1 MIEVI
6 DSRGRTLTPCRRKVA
21 EREVRLNRAKWI
33 GPGRIRLRFDPF
45 AYRYIR
51 LKVLE
56 RDRYICYWCGE
67 PGETMDHVVPWS
79 KGGRTTMDNCICAC
93 QECNGMRGDMPAAE
107 FARLRGVA
115 VPRPGGAVTPAEP
128 PQPKQPLRIA
138 RGSVGRPVEAPVAR
152 AVSAA
157 ARVAAASPGAAAAV
171 ALAPKASPVLRPTP
185 VPVAVPAPRATA
197 EPEPVAILRPHAIRD
212 LLDPWTRPSYRHG

>member
-1 MIEVI
+1 
-6 DSRGRTLTPCRRKVA
+6 VA

-56 RDRYICYWCGE
+56 RDRYICYWCGQ

-128 PQPKQPLRIA
+128 PVPRRPLRIA
-138 RGSVGRPVEAPVAR
+138 RGTMPVPTGAAVAATARVPAPLP
-152 AVSAA
+152 
-157 ARVAAASPGAAAAV
+157 VAAAPAPAPKL
-171 ALAPKASPVLRPTP
+171 ALAPRIAVESE
-185 VPVAVPAPRATA
+185 PVAV
-197 EPEPVAILRPHAIRD
+197 LRPHAMRD
-212 LLDPWTRPSYRHG
+212 LLDPWVRPAYRP